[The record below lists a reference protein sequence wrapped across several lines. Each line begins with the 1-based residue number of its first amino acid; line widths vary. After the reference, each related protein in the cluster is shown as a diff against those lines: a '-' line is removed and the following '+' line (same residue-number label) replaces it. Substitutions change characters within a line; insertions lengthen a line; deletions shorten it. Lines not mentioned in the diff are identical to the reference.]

1 MASVF
6 GALLF
11 SLFAIKSQFLSND
24 EDDYKIM
31 IKLSNGVNVI
41 SMQSLLASSCRIVAI
56 FMWKQSHKTW
66 KSKGRAVEISMSPKI
81 KWIDDINTTTEQHV
95 AKVIAVAATNNAM
108 DSVRTQKV
116 TAIIDLRSA
125 QNGENY
131 SESSESM

>member
-41 SMQSLLASSCRIVAI
+41 SM
-56 FMWKQSHKTW
+56 QSHKTW

-108 DSVRTQKV
+108 DSVKTQKV
-116 TAIIDLRSA
+116 TAIIDLRS
-125 QNGENY
+125 
-131 SESSESM
+131 